1 MNKKV
6 ELNAENYETKSIEFK
21 ALIEQLKTER
31 SELEDLIRDENKS
44 TLKAADHET
53 NDESSNKIIN
63 D

>member
-31 SELEDLIRDENKS
+31 SDLEKFNS
-44 TLKAADHET
+44 
-53 NDESSNKIIN
+53 
-63 D
+63 